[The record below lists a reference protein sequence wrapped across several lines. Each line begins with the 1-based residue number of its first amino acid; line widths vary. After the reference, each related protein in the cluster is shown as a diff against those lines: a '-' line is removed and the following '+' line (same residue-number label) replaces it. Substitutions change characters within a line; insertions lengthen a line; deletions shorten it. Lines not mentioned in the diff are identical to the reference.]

1 MPSRSAVTLSSTN
14 GFSDGMEETVSGV
27 GGGGGG
33 NDTSTKSRSANKSRF
48 DSEVGDNTG
57 ESSHSFSVNT
67 KGGGCVE
74 ICVLLLVVVAE
85 EVFGFSY
92 SKGWSKR
99 SPSAA
104 MMDMQEVCINENSK
118 RNGCMIYDCRVLSCQ
133 MMGVYILAE

>member
-14 GFSDGMEETVSGV
+14 GFSDGMDAIVSGV

-33 NDTSTKSRSANKSRF
+33 NDTSTKSRSANKSMF

-67 KGGGCVE
+67 KGGGCVKV
-74 ICVLLLVVVAE
+74 CVSLSACAAAAAAE
-85 EVFGFSY
+85 EVFDFSY

-99 SPSAA
+99 RPSAA
-104 MMDMQEVCINENSK
+104 MMDMQEVCINEKKVK
-118 RNGCMIYDCRVLSCQ
+118 RKWD
-133 MMGVYILAE
+133 E